1 MGSADDWEGGCRTV
15 PLQMSFGRKLGIGI
29 LVKLYVSKSIEYKIC
44 A

>member
-1 MGSADDWEGGCRTV
+1 MGSADDRKEDCRTV
-15 PLQMSFGRKLGIGI
+15 PLQMSFGRKVGIGI